1 MFRQNSSEAPFG
13 PSNRWLPATA
23 SSLWEG
29 FVPTLPRLRF
39 SVTATI
45 APLQVLSRS
54 LFRLANISTA
64 PPHRAGRG
72 GWRGS
77 GKQPKRRGGLPGIEP
92 EQGNIAERHAQ
103 GRKPVAQPRYAS
115 SLGRGLPS
123 RRRTS
128 QPWRTSSAI
137 TDSAKNGRRS
147 FTLGVSPS
155 TKSTG
160 SRFCTCMP

>member
-29 FVPTLPRLRF
+29 FVPTFPRQRF

-45 APLQVLSRS
+45 APIRWLSRS
-54 LFRLANISTA
+54 LFRLANFST
-64 PPHRAGRG
+64 PPTQQPQQNAAGTGRARVRDAARCGRKIA
-72 GWRGS
+72 GS
-77 GKQPKRRGGLPGIEP
+77 GHSP
-92 EQGNIAERHAQ
+92 
-103 GRKPVAQPRYAS
+103 YAWS
-115 SLGRGLPS
+115 SGRGLPS

-137 TDSAKNGRRS
+137 TDSARNGRRS
-147 FTLGVSPS
+147 FTLGVRPS
-155 TKSTG
+155 TKSAG

>member
-64 PPHRAGRG
+64 PPHRARATAAGAVRASD
-72 GWRGS
+72 RNAVVDCRAS
-77 GKQPKRRGGLPGIEP
+77 GAQHREPRTRPKAPRRS
-92 EQGNIAERHAQ
+92 
-103 GRKPVAQPRYAS
+103 PRYAS

-137 TDSAKNGRRS
+137 TDSARNGRRS
-147 FTLGVSPS
+147 FTWGVSPS